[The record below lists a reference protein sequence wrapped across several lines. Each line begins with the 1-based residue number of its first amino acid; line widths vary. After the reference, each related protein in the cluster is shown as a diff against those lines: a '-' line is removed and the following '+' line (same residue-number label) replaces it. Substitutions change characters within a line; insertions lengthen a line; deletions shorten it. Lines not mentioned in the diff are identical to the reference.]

1 MERKAV
7 KYPIGQQSFEVLRKG
22 GYLYV
27 DKTMYLNE
35 IVNGSQYYFLGR
47 PRRFGKSL
55 FLSTMQAFFEGKREL
70 FKGLHADSMDWDWE
84 PYPVIYLDLNP
95 QRYQEDADFS
105 DLILQ
110 WMKRSRFM
118 RRD

>member
-1 MERKAV
+1 MERNAV
-7 KYPIGQQSFEVLRKG
+7 KYPIGEQSFKMLRKG
-22 GYLYV
+22 GFLYV
-27 DKTMYLNE
+27 DKTMYIDK
-35 IVNGSQYYFLGR
+35 IVNGSKYYFLGR

-55 FLSTMQAFFEGKREL
+55 FLSTLQAFFEGKREL
-70 FKGLHADSMDWDWE
+70 FKGLYADSMDWDWE

-110 WMKRSRFM
+110 WMKHSRFM